1 MNVNIHIDFNEE
13 QDGVDGTLNMSRY
26 RIEDAYGM
34 AQFFS
39 SVMQAAGFTYVKDTG
54 FVYDSGKEVWGEG
67 F

>member
-1 MNVNIHIDFNEE
+1 MDVKVNIEYNEDD
-13 QDGVDGTLNMSRY
+13 DGVNGTVRLARY

-39 SVMQAAGFTYVKDTG
+39 SVMQAAGFTYVKDVG
-54 FVYDSGKEVWGEG
+54 FLYDDGKEVWGEK

>member
-13 QDGVDGTLNMSRY
+13 QDGVDGNLSMARY

-34 AQFFS
+34 AQFFTN
-39 SVMQAAGFTYVKDTG
+39 VMNAAGFTYVQDTG
-54 FVYDSGKEVWGEG
+54 FVYDNGKEVWGEK

>member
-13 QDGVDGTLNMSRY
+13 QDGVDGTVSMTRY

-39 SVMQAAGFTYVKDTG
+39 SVMQAAGFTYVKDVG
-54 FVYDSGKEVWGEG
+54 FLYDDGKEVWGEK

>member
-13 QDGVDGTLNMSRY
+13 QDGVDGTVSMTRY

-39 SVMQAAGFTYVKDTG
+39 SVMQAAGFTFVKDVG
-54 FVYDSGKEVWGEG
+54 FLYDDGKEVWGER